1 MKKLVETVPNFSEG
15 RNQKKIE
22 AIVKPFE
29 ETENVKLLDASA
41 DKDHNRLVVTAI
53 GTPEAVEKAIYDSS
67 KIAIAEIDMEIHEG
81 EHPRMGAVDVIPFT
95 PVKNIDME
103 ETKELAD
110 RVAQKLSKDF
120 NLPIFMYEESASNE
134 KRQNLAKIRKGQY
147 EGMKEKIKEL
157 EWKPD
162 YGPSEIHPSAGVT
175 AVGARMP
182 LVAFNINLD
191 TDNKEIAD
199 KIARKIR
206 HSGGGLRYCKA
217 IGIDLKDKGMAQVSM
232 NITNFKGTSL
242 YQVMEMVK
250 FEAER
255 FGVNIIGSELIG
267 LLPSKALFD
276 VAEYYLKLDDFELD
290 QVIEN
295 RLLEDL

>member
-1 MKKLVETVPNFSEG
+1 MNKLVETVPNFSEG
-15 RNQKKIE
+15 RDQEVID
-22 AIVKPFE
+22 AIVKPFQE
-29 ETENVKLLDASA
+29 YEDVKLLDVSA

-53 GTPEAVEKAIYDSS
+53 GTPTALKKAVLSA
-67 KIAIAEIDMEIHEG
+67 AEVAVLNINMEEHEG

-95 PVKNIDME
+95 PVRNIDME

-110 RVAQKLSKDF
+110 QVGQALAEQLD
-120 NLPIFMYEESASNE
+120 LPIYLYEESAREE
-134 KRQNLAKIRKGQY
+134 KRTNLAAIRKGQY
-147 EGMKEKIKEL
+147 EGFKEKIKQP

-162 YGPSEIHPSAGVT
+162 YGPQKLHPTAGAAV
-175 AVGARMP
+175 VGARMS

-191 TDNKEIAD
+191 TQDKEIAD
-199 KIARKIR
+199 KIARNIR

-217 IGIDLKDKGMAQVSM
+217 IGIDLKDKGIVQVSM
-232 NITNFKGTSL
+232 NMTNYKGTSL
-242 YQVMEMVK
+242 YQTMEMVK

-255 FGVNIIGSELIG
+255 YGVNIIGSELIG
-267 LLPSKALFD
+267 LLPAEALYD
-276 VAEYYLKLDDFELD
+276 VAEYYLKLEDFDLD

>member
-15 RNQKKIE
+15 RDQKKID
-22 AIVKPFE
+22 AIVKPFKVIDD
-29 ETENVKLLDASA
+29 VKLLDASS

-53 GTPEAVEKAIYDSS
+53 GTPEAIEKAIYDST
-67 KIAIAEIDMEIHEG
+67 KIAIDEIDMEEHVG

-95 PVKNIDME
+95 PVKNIEME

-110 RVAQKLSKDF
+110 RVAQRLSDEF
-120 NLPIFMYEESASNE
+120 DLPIFMYEESAINE
-134 KRQNLAKIRKGQY
+134 KRSNLAKIRKGQY
-147 EGMKEKIKEL
+147 EGMKEKIKES
-157 EWKPD
+157 EWQPD
-162 YGPSEIHPSAGVT
+162 FGPSEIHPSAGVT

-217 IGIDLKDKGMAQVSM
+217 IGIDLKDKGIAQVSM
-232 NITNFKGTSL
+232 NMTNFKGTSL

-267 LLPSKALFD
+267 LLPAEALFD

>member
-15 RNQKKIE
+15 RDQEKID
-22 AIVKPFE
+22 AIVKPFK
-29 ETENVKLLDASA
+29 ETEDVKLLDASA

-53 GTPEAVEKAIYDSS
+53 GTPEAVEKAIYDST
-67 KIAIAEIDMEIHEG
+67 KIAIAEIDMEKHEG

-95 PVKNIDME
+95 PVKNIEME
-103 ETKELAD
+103 EAKELAD
-110 RVAQKLSKDF
+110 RVAKKLSDDF

-134 KRQNLAKIRKGQY
+134 KRRNLAKIRKGQY
-147 EGMKEKIKEL
+147 EGMKEKIKEP
-157 EWKPD
+157 EWQPD
-162 YGPSEIHPSAGVT
+162 YGPAEIHSSAGVT

-217 IGIDLKDKGMAQVSM
+217 IGIDLKDKGIAQVSM
-232 NITNFKGTSL
+232 NMTNYKGTSL

-250 FEAER
+250 YEAER

-267 LLPSKALFD
+267 LLPSEALFD
-276 VAEYYLKLDDFELD
+276 VAEYYLKLEDFELD

>member
-1 MKKLVETVPNFSEG
+1 VKKLVETVPNFSEG
-15 RNQKKIE
+15 RDQEKID
-22 AIVKPFE
+22 AIVKPFK
-29 ETENVKLLDASA
+29 ETEDVKLLDASA

-53 GTPEAVEKAIYDSS
+53 GTPEAVEKAIYDST
-67 KIAIAEIDMEIHEG
+67 KIAIAEIDMEKHEG

-95 PVKNIDME
+95 PVKNIEME
-103 ETKELAD
+103 EAKELAD
-110 RVAQKLSKDF
+110 RVAKKLSDDF

-134 KRQNLAKIRKGQY
+134 KRRNLAKIRKGQY
-147 EGMKEKIKEL
+147 EGMKEKIKEP
-157 EWKPD
+157 EWQPD
-162 YGPSEIHPSAGVT
+162 YGPAEIHSSAGVT

-217 IGIDLKDKGMAQVSM
+217 IGIDLKDKGIAQVSM
-232 NITNFKGTSL
+232 NMTNYKGTSL

-267 LLPSKALFD
+267 LLPSEALFD
-276 VAEYYLKLDDFELD
+276 VAEYYLKLEDFELD

>member
-15 RNQKKIE
+15 RDQEKID
-22 AIVKPFE
+22 AIVKPFKE
-29 ETENVKLLDASA
+29 IEDVKLLDASA

-53 GTPEAVEKAIYDSS
+53 GTPEAVEKAIYDST
-67 KIAIAEIDMEIHEG
+67 KIAIAEIDMEKHEG

-95 PVKNIDME
+95 PVKNIEME
-103 ETKELAD
+103 EAKELAD
-110 RVAQKLSKDF
+110 RVAKKLSDDF

-134 KRQNLAKIRKGQY
+134 KRRNLAKIRKGQY
-147 EGMKEKIKEL
+147 EGMKEKIKEP
-157 EWKPD
+157 EWQPD
-162 YGPSEIHPSAGVT
+162 YGPAEIHSSAGVT

-191 TDNKEIAD
+191 TNNKEIAD

-217 IGIDLKDKGMAQVSM
+217 IGIDLKDKGIAQVSM
-232 NITNFKGTSL
+232 NMTNYKGTSL

-267 LLPSKALFD
+267 LLPSEALFD
-276 VAEYYLKLDDFELD
+276 VAEYYLKLDDFDLN

>member
-15 RNQKKIE
+15 RDQEKID
-22 AIVKPFE
+22 AIVKPFK
-29 ETENVKLLDASA
+29 ETEDVKLLDASA

-53 GTPEAVEKAIYDSS
+53 GTPEAVEKAIYDST
-67 KIAIAEIDMEIHEG
+67 KIAIAEIDMEKHEG

-95 PVKNIDME
+95 PVKNIEME
-103 ETKELAD
+103 EAKELAD
-110 RVAQKLSKDF
+110 RVAKKLSDDF

-134 KRQNLAKIRKGQY
+134 KRKNLAKIRKGQY
-147 EGMKEKIKEL
+147 EGMKEKIKEP
-157 EWKPD
+157 EWQPD
-162 YGPSEIHPSAGVT
+162 YGPAEIHSSAGVT

-217 IGIDLKDKGMAQVSM
+217 IGIDLKDKGIAQVSM
-232 NITNFKGTSL
+232 NMTNYKGTSL

-267 LLPSKALFD
+267 LLPSEALFD
-276 VAEYYLKLDDFELD
+276 VAEYYLKLEDFELD

>member
-15 RNQKKIE
+15 RDQEKID
-22 AIVKPFE
+22 AIVKPFKE
-29 ETENVKLLDASA
+29 IEDVKLLDASA

-53 GTPEAVEKAIYDSS
+53 GTPEAVEKAIYDST
-67 KIAIAEIDMEIHEG
+67 KIAIAEIDMEKHEG

-95 PVKNIDME
+95 PVKNIEME

-110 RVAQKLSKDF
+110 RVAKKLSDDF

-134 KRQNLAKIRKGQY
+134 KRRNLAKIRKGQY
-147 EGMKEKIKEL
+147 EGMKEKIKEP
-157 EWKPD
+157 EWQPD
-162 YGPSEIHPSAGVT
+162 YGPAEIHSSAGVT

-191 TDNKEIAD
+191 TNNKEIAD

-217 IGIDLKDKGMAQVSM
+217 IGIDLKDKGIAQVSM
-232 NITNFKGTSL
+232 NMTNYKGTSL

-267 LLPSKALFD
+267 LLPSEALFD
-276 VAEYYLKLDDFELD
+276 VAEYYLKLDDFDLN

>member
-15 RNQKKIE
+15 RDQEKID
-22 AIVKPFE
+22 AIVKPFK
-29 ETENVKLLDASA
+29 ETEDVKLLDASA

-53 GTPEAVEKAIYDSS
+53 GTPEAVEKAIYDST
-67 KIAIAEIDMEIHEG
+67 KIAIAEIDMEKHEG

-95 PVKNIDME
+95 PVKNIEME
-103 ETKELAD
+103 EAKELAD
-110 RVAQKLSKDF
+110 RVAKKLSDDF

-134 KRQNLAKIRKGQY
+134 KRRNLAKIRKGQY
-147 EGMKEKIKEL
+147 EGMKEKIKEP
-157 EWKPD
+157 EWQPD
-162 YGPSEIHPSAGVT
+162 YGPAEIHSSAGVT

-191 TDNKEIAD
+191 TDNKKIAD

-217 IGIDLKDKGMAQVSM
+217 IGIDLKDKGIAQVSM
-232 NITNFKGTSL
+232 NMTNYKGTSL

-267 LLPSKALFD
+267 LLPSEALFD
-276 VAEYYLKLDDFELD
+276 VAEYYLKLEDFELD

>member
-15 RNQKKIE
+15 RDQEKID
-22 AIVKPFE
+22 AIVKPFK
-29 ETENVKLLDASA
+29 ETEDVKLLDASA

-53 GTPEAVEKAIYDSS
+53 GTPEAVEKAIYDST
-67 KIAIAEIDMEIHEG
+67 KIAIDEIDMEKHEG

-95 PVKNIDME
+95 PVKNIEME

-110 RVAQKLSKDF
+110 RVAKKLSDDF

-134 KRQNLAKIRKGQY
+134 KRRNLAKIRKGQY
-147 EGMKEKIKEL
+147 EGMKEKIKEP
-157 EWKPD
+157 EWQPD
-162 YGPSEIHPSAGVT
+162 YGPAEIHSSAGVT

-191 TDNKEIAD
+191 TDNKKIAD

-217 IGIDLKDKGMAQVSM
+217 IGIDLKDKGIAQVSM
-232 NITNFKGTSL
+232 NMTNYKGTSL

-267 LLPSKALFD
+267 LLPSEALFD
-276 VAEYYLKLDDFELD
+276 VAEYYLKLEDFELD

>member
-1 MKKLVETVPNFSEG
+1 VKKLVETVPNFSEG
-15 RNQKKIE
+15 RDQEKID
-22 AIVKPFE
+22 AIVKPFKE
-29 ETENVKLLDASA
+29 IEDVKLLDASA

-53 GTPEAVEKAIYDSS
+53 GTPEAVEKAIYDST
-67 KIAIAEIDMEIHEG
+67 KIAIAEIDMEKHEG

-95 PVKNIDME
+95 PVKNIEME
-103 ETKELAD
+103 EAKELAD
-110 RVAQKLSKDF
+110 RVAKKLSDDF

-134 KRQNLAKIRKGQY
+134 KRRNLAKIRKGQY
-147 EGMKEKIKEL
+147 EGMKEKIKES
-157 EWKPD
+157 EWQPD
-162 YGPSEIHPSAGVT
+162 YGPAEIHSSAGVT

-217 IGIDLKDKGMAQVSM
+217 IGIDLKDKGIAQVSM
-232 NITNFKGTSL
+232 NMTNYKETSL

-267 LLPSKALFD
+267 LLPSEALFD
-276 VAEYYLKLDDFELD
+276 VAEYYLKLDDFDLN

-295 RLLEDL
+295 RLLEEL

>member
-15 RNQKKIE
+15 RDQEKID
-22 AIVKPFE
+22 AIVKPFKE
-29 ETENVKLLDASA
+29 IEDVKLLDASA

-53 GTPEAVEKAIYDSS
+53 GTPEAVEKAIYDST
-67 KIAIAEIDMEIHEG
+67 KIAIAEIDMEKHEG

-95 PVKNIDME
+95 PVKNIEME
-103 ETKELAD
+103 EAKELAD
-110 RVAQKLSKDF
+110 RVAKKLSDDF

-134 KRQNLAKIRKGQY
+134 KRRNLAKIRKGQY
-147 EGMKEKIKEL
+147 EGMKEKIKEP
-157 EWKPD
+157 EWQPD
-162 YGPSEIHPSAGVT
+162 YGPAEIHSSAGVT

-191 TDNKEIAD
+191 TNNKEIAD

-217 IGIDLKDKGMAQVSM
+217 IGIDLKDKGIAQVSM
-232 NITNFKGTSL
+232 NMTNYKGTSL

-255 FGVNIIGSELIG
+255 FGANIIGSELIG
-267 LLPSKALFD
+267 LLPSEALFD
-276 VAEYYLKLDDFELD
+276 VAEYYLKLDDFDLN

>member
-15 RNQKKIE
+15 RDQEKIN
-22 AIVKPFE
+22 AIVRPFKE
-29 ETENVKLLDASA
+29 IDDVKLLDASA

-53 GTPEAVEKAIYDSS
+53 GTPEAIEKAIYDST
-67 KIAIAEIDMEIHEG
+67 KIAIDEIDMEKHEG

-95 PVKNIDME
+95 PVKNIEME
-103 ETKELAD
+103 EAKELAD
-110 RVAQKLSKDF
+110 RVAKKLSNDF
-120 NLPIFMYEESASNE
+120 NLPIFMYEESARDE
-134 KRQNLAKIRKGQY
+134 KRKNLAKIRKGQY
-147 EGMKEKIKEL
+147 EGMKEKIKEP
-157 EWKPD
+157 EWQPD
-162 YGPSEIHPSAGVT
+162 YGSSEIHSSAGVT

-217 IGIDLKDKGMAQVSM
+217 IGIDLKDKGIAQVSM
-232 NITNFKGTSL
+232 NMTNYKGTSL

-267 LLPSKALFD
+267 LLPSEALFD
-276 VAEYYLKLDDFELD
+276 VAEYYLKLEEFELD

>member
-1 MKKLVETVPNFSEG
+1 VKKLVETVPNFSEG
-15 RNQKKIE
+15 RDQEKID
-22 AIVKPFE
+22 AIVKPFKE
-29 ETENVKLLDASA
+29 IEDVKLLDASA

-53 GTPEAVEKAIYDSS
+53 GTPEAVEKAIYDST
-67 KIAIAEIDMEIHEG
+67 KIAIAEIDMEKHEG

-95 PVKNIDME
+95 PVKNIEME
-103 ETKELAD
+103 EAKELAD
-110 RVAQKLSKDF
+110 RVAKKLSDDF

-134 KRQNLAKIRKGQY
+134 KRRNLAKIRKGQY
-147 EGMKEKIKEL
+147 EGMKEKIKEP
-157 EWKPD
+157 EWQPD
-162 YGPSEIHPSAGVT
+162 YGPAEIHSSAGVT

-191 TDNKEIAD
+191 TNNKEIAD

-217 IGIDLKDKGMAQVSM
+217 IGIDLKDKGIAQVSM
-232 NITNFKGTSL
+232 NMTNYKGTSL

-255 FGVNIIGSELIG
+255 FGANIIGSELIG
-267 LLPSKALFD
+267 LLPSEALFD
-276 VAEYYLKLDDFELD
+276 VAEYYLKLDDFDLN

>member
-1 MKKLVETVPNFSEG
+1 VKKLVETVPNFSEG
-15 RNQKKIE
+15 RDQEKID
-22 AIVKPFE
+22 AIVKPFKE
-29 ETENVKLLDASA
+29 IEDVKLLDASA

-53 GTPEAVEKAIYDSS
+53 GTPEAVEKAVYDST
-67 KIAIAEIDMEIHEG
+67 KIAIAEIDMEKHEG
-81 EHPRMGAVDVIPFT
+81 EHPRMGTVDVIPFT
-95 PVKNIDME
+95 PVKNIEME

-110 RVAQKLSKDF
+110 RVAKKLSDDF

-134 KRQNLAKIRKGQY
+134 KRRNLAKIRKGQY
-147 EGMKEKIKEL
+147 EGMKEKIKEP
-157 EWKPD
+157 EWQPD
-162 YGPSEIHPSAGVT
+162 YGPAEIHSSAGVT

-217 IGIDLKDKGMAQVSM
+217 IGIDLKDKGIAQVSM
-232 NITNFKGTSL
+232 NMTNYKETSL

-267 LLPSKALFD
+267 LLPSEALFD
-276 VAEYYLKLDDFELD
+276 VAEYYLKLDDFDLN

-295 RLLEDL
+295 RLLEEL

>member
-1 MKKLVETVPNFSEG
+1 VKKLVETVPNFSEG
-15 RNQKKIE
+15 RDQKKID
-22 AIVKPFE
+22 AIVKPFQE
-29 ETENVKLLDASA
+29 IKDVKLLDASA

-53 GTPEAVEKAIYDSS
+53 GTPEAVEKAIYNST
-67 KIAIAEIDMEIHEG
+67 KIAIDEIDMENHEG

-95 PVKNIDME
+95 PVKNIEME
-103 ETKELAD
+103 ETKELAN
-110 RVAQKLSKDF
+110 RVAQQLAKDF
-120 NLPIFMYEESASNE
+120 NLPIFMYEESASND
-134 KRQNLAKIRKGQY
+134 KRKNLAKIRKGQY
-147 EGMKEKIKEL
+147 EGMKEKIKEP

-162 YGPSEIHPSAGVT
+162 HGPSEIHSTAGVT

-217 IGIDLKDKGMAQVSM
+217 IGIDLKDKGIAQVSM
-232 NITNFKGTSL
+232 NMTNYKGTSL

-267 LLPSKALFD
+267 LLPSEALFN
-276 VAEYYLKLDDFELD
+276 VAEYYLKLDDFGLD

>member
-15 RNQKKIE
+15 RDQEKIN
-22 AIVKPFE
+22 AIVKPFKE
-29 ETENVKLLDASA
+29 IDDVKLLDASS

-53 GTPEAVEKAIYDSS
+53 GTPEAVEKAIFDST
-67 KIAIAEIDMEIHEG
+67 KIAIDEIDMEKHEG

-95 PVKNIDME
+95 PVKNIEME

-110 RVAQKLSKDF
+110 KVAQRLSDEF
-120 NLPIFMYEESASNE
+120 NLPIFMYEESARNE
-134 KRQNLAKIRKGQY
+134 KRSNLAKIRKGQY
-147 EGMKEKIKEL
+147 EGMKEKIKES
-157 EWKPD
+157 EWQPD
-162 YGPSEIHPSAGVT
+162 FGPSELHPSAGVT

-217 IGIDLKDKGMAQVSM
+217 IGIDLKDKGIAQVSM
-232 NITNFKGTSL
+232 NMTNFKGTSL

-267 LLPSKALFD
+267 LLPSEALFD

>member
-15 RNQKKIE
+15 RDQAKIE
-22 AIVKPFE
+22 AIVKPFKKIE
-29 ETENVKLLDASA
+29 DVKLLDASA

-53 GTPEAVEKAIYDSS
+53 GTPEAVEKAIYEST
-67 KIAIAEIDMEIHEG
+67 KIAIDEINMEKHEG
-81 EHPRMGAVDVIPFT
+81 EHPRMGTVDVIPFT
-95 PVKNIDME
+95 PVKNIEME

-110 RVAQKLSKDF
+110 RVAQRLSKDF
-120 NLPIFMYEESASNE
+120 NLPIFMYEESAINE
-134 KRQNLAKIRKGQY
+134 ERKNLAKIRKGQY
-147 EGMKEKIKEL
+147 EGMKEKIKKP

-162 YGPSEIHPSAGVT
+162 YGPSEIHPTAGVS

-191 TDNKEIAD
+191 TDNKEVAD

-217 IGIDLKDKGMAQVSM
+217 IGIDLKDKGIAQVSM
-232 NITNFKGTSL
+232 NMTNFKGTSL

-267 LLPSKALFD
+267 LLPSEALFE
-276 VAEYYLKLDDFELD
+276 VAEYYLKLDDFKLD

>member
-1 MKKLVETVPNFSEG
+1 MKRLVETVPNFSEG
-15 RNQKKIE
+15 RDQNKID
-22 AIVKPFE
+22 AIVKPFQ
-29 ETENVKLLDASA
+29 ETKDVKLLDASA

-53 GTPEAVEKAIYDSS
+53 GTPEAVEKAIYDST
-67 KIAIAEIDMEIHEG
+67 KIAIDEIDMEKHEG

-95 PVKNIDME
+95 PVKNIEMD

-110 RVAQKLSKDF
+110 RVAKKLSKDF
-120 NLPIFMYEESASNE
+120 NLPIFMYEESASND
-134 KRQNLAKIRKGQY
+134 KRKNLAKIRKGQY
-147 EGMKEKIKEL
+147 EGMKEKIKEP

-162 YGPSEIHPSAGVT
+162 YGPSEIHSTAGVT

-199 KIARKIR
+199 KIARRIR

-217 IGIDLKDKGMAQVSM
+217 IGIDLKDKGIAQVSM
-232 NITNFKGTSL
+232 NMTNFKGTSL

-267 LLPSKALFD
+267 LLPSEALFD

>member
-15 RNQKKIE
+15 RDQDKID
-22 AIVKPFE
+22 AIVKPFQ
-29 ETENVKLLDASA
+29 ETDGVKLLDASA

-53 GTPEAVEKAIYDSS
+53 GTPEAVEKAIYDST
-67 KIAIAEIDMEIHEG
+67 KIAIDEINMEKHEG

-95 PVKNIDME
+95 PVKNIEME

-110 RVAQKLSKDF
+110 SVAQKLSDDF
-120 NLPIFMYEESASNE
+120 NLPIFMYEESAKNE
-134 KRQNLAKIRKGQY
+134 KRRNLAKIRKGQY
-147 EGMKEKIKEL
+147 EGMKEKIKES

-162 YGPSEIHPSAGVT
+162 YGPSEIHSTAGAT

-191 TDNKEIAD
+191 TDKKEIAD

-217 IGIDLKDKGMAQVSM
+217 IGIDLKDKGIAQVSM
-232 NITNFKGTSL
+232 NMTNFKGTSL

-255 FGVNIIGSELIG
+255 FGVNVIGSELIG
-267 LLPSKALFD
+267 LLPSEALFD

-290 QVIEN
+290 QIIEN

>member
-67 KIAIAEIDMEIHEG
+67 KIAIAEIDMEKHEG

>member
-1 MKKLVETVPNFSEG
+1 MKKLVETVQNFSEG
-15 RNQKKIE
+15 RDQEKID
-22 AIVKPFE
+22 AIVKPFK
-29 ETENVKLLDASA
+29 ETEDVKLLDASA

-53 GTPEAVEKAIYDSS
+53 GTPEAVEKAIYDST
-67 KIAIAEIDMEIHEG
+67 KIAIAEIDMEKHEG

-95 PVKNIDME
+95 PVKNIEME
-103 ETKELAD
+103 EAKELAD
-110 RVAQKLSKDF
+110 RVAKKLSDDF

-134 KRQNLAKIRKGQY
+134 KRRNLAKIRKGQY
-147 EGMKEKIKEL
+147 EGMKEKIKEP
-157 EWKPD
+157 EWQPD
-162 YGPSEIHPSAGVT
+162 YGPAEIHSSAGVT

-217 IGIDLKDKGMAQVSM
+217 IGIDLKDKGIAQVSM
-232 NITNFKGTSL
+232 NMTNYKGTSL

-267 LLPSKALFD
+267 LLPSEALFD
-276 VAEYYLKLDDFELD
+276 VAEYYLKLEDFELD

>member
-15 RNQKKIE
+15 RDQEKID
-22 AIVKPFE
+22 AIVKPFKE
-29 ETENVKLLDASA
+29 IEDVKLLDASA

-53 GTPEAVEKAIYDSS
+53 GTPEAVEKAVYDST
-67 KIAIAEIDMEIHEG
+67 KIAIAEIDMEKHEG

-95 PVKNIDME
+95 PVKNIEME
-103 ETKELAD
+103 EAKELAD
-110 RVAQKLSKDF
+110 RVAKKLSDDF

-134 KRQNLAKIRKGQY
+134 KRRNLAKIRKGQY
-147 EGMKEKIKEL
+147 EGMKEKIKEP
-157 EWKPD
+157 EWQPD
-162 YGPSEIHPSAGVT
+162 YGPAEIHSSAGVT

-217 IGIDLKDKGMAQVSM
+217 IGIDLKDKGIAQVSM
-232 NITNFKGTSL
+232 NMTNYKGTSL

-267 LLPSKALFD
+267 LLPSEALFD
-276 VAEYYLKLDDFELD
+276 VAEYYLKLEDFELD